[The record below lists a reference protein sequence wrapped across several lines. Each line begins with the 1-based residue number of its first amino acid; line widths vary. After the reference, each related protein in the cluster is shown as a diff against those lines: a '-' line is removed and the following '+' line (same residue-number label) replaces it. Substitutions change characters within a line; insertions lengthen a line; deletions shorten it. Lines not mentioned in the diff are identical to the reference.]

1 MMGCGGCEANL
12 AGLSNLELLPAFAQE
27 APSCSLDGPSQLE
40 RAREFRALFA
50 WLRSAERDG
59 AGFHWFFQNGPG
71 VERRVRELARREHE
85 CCPFLAFAI
94 STRGDEVV
102 WQARTHEG
110 NEELVAAFFEL
121 PETVGDGERPFEG
134 LLLQRT
140 ETH

>member
-12 AGLSNLELLPAFAQE
+12 AGLSNIELLPAFVQE
-27 APSCSLDGPSQLE
+27 APACSLDGSSQVV

-50 WLRSAERDG
+50 WLQSAEREG
-59 AGFHWFFQNGPG
+59 AGFRWVFQNGPG

-102 WQARTHEG
+102 WQARGHED
-110 NEELVAAFFEL
+110 NEELVAAFFDL
-121 PETVGDGERPFEG
+121 PETLKDRERPFEG
-134 LLLQRT
+134 LVLQGT
-140 ETH
+140 KAH